1 MEGRLRLT
9 FIFWRLI
16 FEFAGWKLI
25 SVPKVHSSK
34 HDRGLWRAWW
44 IPVKKSPFVITHP
57 VSRWC
62 IHSTLVLF
70 LNFSSPEFF
79 MFHARYARLLVGF
92 SFSAGWTSSSSN
104 SCLLTSPLGRFVC
117 MKHVFLT
124 SRRETVNSSS
134 FTVSFYSS
142 LFDYQVNLIMQK
154 TRI

>member
-9 FIFWRLI
+9 FIFWRLK

-25 SVPKVHSSK
+25 SVPKVHSWK

-44 IPVKKSPFVITHP
+44 IPVKKRPFVITHP

-70 LNFSSPEFF
+70 LNFASPEFF
-79 MFHARYARLLVGF
+79 TFHARYARLLAGF

-104 SCLLTSPLGRFVC
+104 SCLLTSPLGRFVY
-117 MKHVFLT
+117 MKHVFWLPGGKLLILP
-124 SRRETVNSSS
+124 
-134 FTVSFYSS
+134 VSLSPLILRYSITE
-142 LFDYQVNLIMQK
+142 QI
-154 TRI
+154 